1 MGQINSKV
9 EPAQQMDKLD
19 SRDNWQYP
27 SASET
32 GFTEIELPA
41 LPGSATAVERLHTRD
56 FGVHVIGAIERSFKR
71 QGYMKS
77 GPQQSPSATFRH
89 YLGCARGSQL
99 MGSDALQRMETLA
112 QDFEREP
119 EQEEFFKQVLRP
131 SLLALAPR
139 RR

>member
-9 EPAQQMDKLD
+9 EPAQRMDKLD

-41 LPGSATAVERLHTRD
+41 PPGSATAVERLHTRD

-71 QGYMKS
+71 
-77 GPQQSPSATFRH
+77 
-89 YLGCARGSQL
+89 
-99 MGSDALQRMETLA
+99 
-112 QDFEREP
+112 
-119 EQEEFFKQVLRP
+119 
-131 SLLALAPR
+131 
-139 RR
+139 